1 MKEFLES
8 EQSYVYD
15 LDLWEK
21 DFRKEIL
28 NMDCI
33 QSKEKYF
40 LNEHL
45 FTNLSEIAGI
55 HKFFMKE
62 MKRLNYELL
71 VEHNKVKGKETK
83 PAEDFEELFVLPLD
97 EDVDV
102 NLIEYA
108 TTYLVYFP
116 QATYYY
122 LEYIKLLPYSIY
134 EFEKLMKSN
143 KEFAK
148 AVNAWLEKNNVS
160 QLGVNNFFFRPL
172 TKASR
177 YSILFK
183 AIQKR
188 CLISRNVIF
197 YDDVL
202 LGLKNANEL
211 NDLVYSTMDTY
222 FKTYT
227 MMNLLQFR
235 LPSQNIFSLKLI
247 DKSTKI
253 VCNKEI
259 IVKKSIIQPASYK
272 NIFVLDKILLIC
284 NIRDDQFQKLIVD
297 TTPIFLSK
305 CVLSKERMP
314 FFDKVDKL
322 EKYWPFYII
331 QKDSLNIKGLYFTD
345 EYTRN
350 ATYDEFK
357 QMSKDARPFSTEHE
371 ITMEKYKKFD
381 CQYEKIS
388 CILEQSENLEKNT
401 KMMYELDQALD
412 FSHREENENTPQ
424 NDVDSSAVEWKT
436 NFDIKDKYLSTSA
449 KSSQRLKSMFASVN
463 KSSRS
468 VFEKFYK
475 ERLVTSDENL
485 NKEDEK
491 TNKTSIDPEDME
503 GQQTVCCNF
512 FSSPGI
518 FYIKLVFPV
527 LIKPVDN
534 EMTLFST
541 DEGIFKYTK
550 GQTVKLWNKKADK
563 MLYDEEF
570 QLVMLQIKN
579 KLYISNL
586 NADSK
591 NIKAQEIN
599 IDITDFYYGKVKEN
613 TYIIICVKGEF
624 DLTLLYLFSIE
635 FVEDYI
641 QVKYE
646 NNLYVSDKVND
657 ISYFFKKMVISS
669 KEFEIVDSQTL
680 RTQSLIETYDSYT
693 NAFSQQIDN
702 MVAQTIFQIDE
713 DTFLLCYNGVGF
725 YVDATGRYKYS
736 HICFNWEDVGQ
747 EFRIYKKFIVVLSKF
762 YLSVFELETGKLVHQ
777 KSFSDGKFVVN
788 SKELLFFNCKGMFT
802 LNIKPKKKET
812 KLKNE
817 DISVLDKKH
826 FPENYTHLTA
836 TESDDRYIKQFSKKP
851 KIRKFKVTKEITTK
865 ELKEDSKKDL
875 ITKNLIDKELLVDE
889 SAIVKTNTVPT
900 NMEICK
906 ENTIDVSQTN
916 DGNILSVQLHTK
928 RTDDYSIDGILDAY
942 QEKYKNYQFISLK
955 LVSKN
960 Q

>member
-331 QKDSLNIKGLYFTD
+331 QKDSLNIKGLYFT
-345 EYTRN
+345 
-350 ATYDEFK
+350 
-357 QMSKDARPFSTEHE
+357 E
-371 ITMEKYKKFD
+371 I
-381 CQYEKIS
+381 
-388 CILEQSENLEKNT
+388 
-401 KMMYELDQALD
+401 
-412 FSHREENENTPQ
+412 
-424 NDVDSSAVEWKT
+424 
-436 NFDIKDKYLSTSA
+436 
-449 KSSQRLKSMFASVN
+449 
-463 KSSRS
+463 
-468 VFEKFYK
+468 
-475 ERLVTSDENL
+475 
-485 NKEDEK
+485 
-491 TNKTSIDPEDME
+491 
-503 GQQTVCCNF
+503 
-512 FSSPGI
+512 
-518 FYIKLVFPV
+518 
-527 LIKPVDN
+527 
-534 EMTLFST
+534 
-541 DEGIFKYTK
+541 
-550 GQTVKLWNKKADK
+550 
-563 MLYDEEF
+563 
-570 QLVMLQIKN
+570 
-579 KLYISNL
+579 
-586 NADSK
+586 
-591 NIKAQEIN
+591 
-599 IDITDFYYGKVKEN
+599 
-613 TYIIICVKGEF
+613 
-624 DLTLLYLFSIE
+624 
-635 FVEDYI
+635 
-641 QVKYE
+641 
-646 NNLYVSDKVND
+646 
-657 ISYFFKKMVISS
+657 
-669 KEFEIVDSQTL
+669 
-680 RTQSLIETYDSYT
+680 
-693 NAFSQQIDN
+693 
-702 MVAQTIFQIDE
+702 
-713 DTFLLCYNGVGF
+713 
-725 YVDATGRYKYS
+725 GRA
-736 HICFNWEDVGQ
+736 HV
-747 EFRIYKKFIVVLSKF
+747 
-762 YLSVFELETGKLVHQ
+762 
-777 KSFSDGKFVVN
+777 
-788 SKELLFFNCKGMFT
+788 
-802 LNIKPKKKET
+802 
-812 KLKNE
+812 
-817 DISVLDKKH
+817 
-826 FPENYTHLTA
+826 
-836 TESDDRYIKQFSKKP
+836 
-851 KIRKFKVTKEITTK
+851 
-865 ELKEDSKKDL
+865 
-875 ITKNLIDKELLVDE
+875 
-889 SAIVKTNTVPT
+889 
-900 NMEICK
+900 
-906 ENTIDVSQTN
+906 
-916 DGNILSVQLHTK
+916 
-928 RTDDYSIDGILDAY
+928 
-942 QEKYKNYQFISLK
+942 
-955 LVSKN
+955 
-960 Q
+960 